1 MERLVCVASVVQRLC
16 LRIRFGVHEQGP
28 AWCGVASSMWD
39 LPEKG
44 RDCAFCRAA
53 ERRACEGC
61 LCRHFWGMNA
71 RLGMELESAILV
83 AACVRTRGAA
93 ARRDLMF
100 AGRGC
105 GECGG
110 EGCDKATTTAATVFF
125 GSRRRFADSVSA
137 VTCMWLLSFCA
148 GACVCLS

>member
-1 MERLVCVASVVQRLC
+1 
-16 LRIRFGVHEQGP
+16 
-28 AWCGVASSMWD
+28 
-39 LPEKG
+39 
-44 RDCAFCRAA
+44 
-53 ERRACEGC
+53 
-61 LCRHFWGMNA
+61 
-71 RLGMELESAILV
+71 MELESAILV
-83 AACVRTRGAA
+83 AACVRARGAA

-110 EGCDKATTTAATVFF
+110 EGCDKVTATAATVFF